1 MAELEN
7 GTSGLSLGDIKKTAR
22 AQVIPLIRNGIFN
35 ERDENGYPVNYPFI
49 SESMGASD
57 TAYDYTNNEHQAV
70 ALQAAQESIVLLK
83 NDNNILPLAKDAN
96 VAVAGPISDARFKT
110 TLAVG
115 RTPDLE
121 NAGLSIGLRYD
132 GRCRRRYYYNDFRR
146 QYYCAESFPEWKI
159 CGG

>member
-1 MAELEN
+1 MAYLTN
-7 GTSGLSLGDIKKTAR
+7 ATKTVILSTIHSF
-22 AQVIPLIRNGIFN
+22 P
-35 ERDENGYPVNYPFI
+35 
-49 SESMGASD
+49 ESMGASD

-83 NDNNILPLAKDAN
+83 NDNNILPLAKDVN

-110 TLAVG
+110 TYAVG

-121 NAGLSIGLRYD
+121 NAGLSIGRGMMAVAGEDTITMTSD
-132 GRCRRRYYYNDFRR
+132 GNIIVL
-146 QYYCAESFPEWKI
+146 SFPEWKI

>member
-1 MAELEN
+1 M
-7 GTSGLSLGDIKKTAR
+7 
-22 AQVIPLIRNGIFN
+22 IPLIRNGIFN

-110 TLAVG
+110 TYAVG

-121 NAGLSIGLRYD
+121 NAGLSIGRGMMAVAGEDTITMTSD
-132 GRCRRRYYYNDFRR
+132 GNIIVLKASQNGKYVVADKKRNTYRFCGHCR
-146 QYYCAESFPEWKI
+146 
-159 CGG
+159 